1 MRKISLLLAVG
12 CACVLVTGCG
22 GAKVEANEKVIE
34 ETTVEMNEIEESKQE
49 IEVKKIEKDHT
60 DLIENMPDV
69 FEMFP
74 DNNIS
79 IRSDEY
85 DDYYRVMINEIES
98 RESYDILRDAVKDMG
113 YKNVRYEVEDGTG
126 SSIVFEA
133 IDLDNEYMIDISY
146 RVNDVNS
153 FILLT
158 ISEVNE

>member
-1 MRKISLLLAVG
+1 
-12 CACVLVTGCG
+12 
-22 GAKVEANEKVIE
+22 
-34 ETTVEMNEIEESKQE
+34 
-49 IEVKKIEKDHT
+49 
-60 DLIENMPDV
+60 MPDV
-69 FEMFP
+69 FEIFP

-113 YKNVRYEVEDGTG
+113 YKNVRYEVEDSTG

>member
-12 CACVLVTGCG
+12 CACVLATGCG
-22 GAKVEANEKVIE
+22 RAKVETNEKVIE
-34 ETTVEMNEIEESKQE
+34 ETTVEMNEIEA
-49 IEVKKIEKDHT
+49 KKIEKDHT

-69 FEMFP
+69 FEMFS

-113 YKNVRYEVEDGTG
+113 YKNVRYEVEDSTG

>member
-34 ETTVEMNEIEESKQE
+34 ETTVEMSE

-79 IRSDEY
+79 IRSDKY

-98 RESYDILRDAVKDMG
+98 RESYDTLRDTVKDMG
-113 YKNVRYEVEDGTG
+113 YKNVRYEVEDSTG
-126 SSIVFEA
+126 SSIIFEA